1 MAKAITVD
9 KLGDEISKILDEYAD
24 EITQNIPEVT
34 ERVGDI
40 GVKALKNSSKTSFNG
55 NKYWKGW
62 KSYFERHRFGAIVI
76 LHNAKLPGLAHLLE
90 HGHAMVGG
98 GRVSGKAHIAP
109 VESKLIDQY
118 EKEIINEIK

>member
-9 KLGDEISKILDEYAD
+9 KLGDEIKKILDEYAD
-24 EITQNIPEVT
+24 EITQNIPEIT
-34 ERVGDI
+34 ERVGKV
-40 GVKALKNSSKTSFNG
+40 GAKALKNSSKASFNG

-62 KSYFERHRFGAIVI
+62 KATFTRERFGATVI

-98 GRVSGKAHIAP
+98 GRVAGKAHISP
-109 VESKLIDQY
+109 VEDKLINQY